1 MISRLA
7 GLHPTRLKD
16 ENVNDE
22 QTEHAAIHGRIF
34 SASRLSVKLL
44 FLLLTLESL
53 MDIFSLRV
61 FLMVA
66 QERSFSRAAVRL
78 FRTQSAVSQAVRRL
92 ETHLHE
98 TLFDRTTRDARLT
111 EAGRTLKDYAER
123 VLSVTEEA
131 ERAVRALKDMKRGR
145 VVIGANESGVE
156 VLIPLIAGFRETHP
170 GVEFD
175 VKRSASR
182 LLGADVL
189 AASLDFGVVTFSP
202 SEKGLKTVVLGSD
215 ELVVLSHPKHPFA
228 KRARVTM
235 AEFGRETVIA
245 HSDPSPA
252 RERVLRR
259 FEERGVPLNIKVSLP
274 SLDGVKRAVER
285 GMGVALLPR
294 RTALSEIEA
303 GRLAATHLPELR
315 RPRELRLV
323 YRSAGNFGN
332 AAQAFLEFVKGARQT
347 GA

>member
-1 MISRLA
+1 
-7 GLHPTRLKD
+7 
-16 ENVNDE
+16 
-22 QTEHAAIHGRIF
+22 
-34 SASRLSVKLL
+34 
-44 FLLLTLESL
+44 
-53 MDIFSLRV
+53 MDLPSLRV
-61 FLMVA
+61 FLTVA
-66 QERSFSRAAVRL
+66 EERSFSRAAVRL

-92 ETHLHE
+92 ETVLRE
-98 TLFDRTTRDARLT
+98 RLFDRTTRDARLT

-123 VLSVTEEA
+123 VLAVAGEA
-131 ERAVRALKDMKRGR
+131 ERAVRDLKDMKRGR

-156 VLIPLIAGFRETHP
+156 ILIPLIERFRETHP

-202 SEKGLKTVVLGSD
+202 GEKGLKTVVLGSD
-215 ELVVLSHPKHPFA
+215 ELVVLSNPKHPFA
-228 KRARVTM
+228 KRRTVTM
-235 AEFGRETVIA
+235 AEFGRENVIA

-259 FEERGVPLNIKVSLP
+259 FEERGLPLNIRVSLP

-294 RTALSEIEA
+294 RCALSEIEA
-303 GRLAATHLPELR
+303 ARLSATLLPELR

-323 YRSAGNFGN
+323 YRSGGNFGN
-332 AAQAFLEFVKGARQT
+332 SAHAFLELVKSDRSAPAPGR
-347 GA
+347 

>member
-1 MISRLA
+1 
-7 GLHPTRLKD
+7 
-16 ENVNDE
+16 
-22 QTEHAAIHGRIF
+22 
-34 SASRLSVKLL
+34 
-44 FLLLTLESL
+44 

-61 FLMVA
+61 FLTVA
-66 QERSFSRAAVRL
+66 EEHSFSRAAVRL

-92 ETHLHE
+92 ETDLGE
-98 TLFDRTTRDARLT
+98 ALFDRTTREARLT

-123 VLSVTEEA
+123 VLNVAEEA
-131 ERAVRALKDMKRGR
+131 ERAVRDLKDMKRGR

-156 VLIPLIAGFRETHP
+156 VLIPLIARFRDAHP

-175 VKRSASR
+175 VKRSPSR
-182 LLGADVL
+182 LIGVEVLGA
-189 AASLDFGVVTFSP
+189 ALDFGVVTFVP
-202 SEKGLKTVVLGSD
+202 SEKGLKTVVLASD

-228 KRARVTM
+228 KMSRVTLE
-235 AEFGRETVIA
+235 EFGRATVIA

-259 FEERGVPLNIKVSLP
+259 YAERGVALNIKVSLP

-303 GRLAATHLPELR
+303 GRLAATLLPELR
-315 RPRELRLV
+315 RPRDLRLV

-332 AAQAFLEFVKGARQT
+332 SAHAFLDMVRGTRAAAER
-347 GA
+347 